1 MQVGEK
7 IRLARVSKGITQE
20 NLAQRSGLSRN
31 TIVNYETGKRI
42 PRTDDLVKIA
52 KVIDVDVS
60 EFFETNP
67 TLPPKTGGDQQ

>member
-52 KVIDVDVS
+52 KVLDVDVS
-60 EFFETNP
+60 VFFETNP
-67 TLPPKTGGDQQ
+67 TLPPKAGGDQQ

>member
-52 KVIDVDVS
+52 KVLDVDVS
-60 EFFETNP
+60 VFFETNP
-67 TLPPKTGGDQQ
+67 TLLPKTGGDQQ